1 MASTDGMGETFLEF
15 IQYKPNMEK
24 GYTDHLQLNFP
35 QRDCIN
41 SVHVLFIVATS
52 TPLLKDLYEYVTP
65 CYAAEWRVLGTLL
78 GLTTEDLKIIQHD
91 NHHKAVP
98 CCNAVLEKW
107 LEKDPFASWNKLLG
121 VIQSDAMALATDQ
134 VAERGDYNNYYPMLY
149 LVTYLQRL
157 RWSLP
162 FPIKWPW

>member
-1 MASTDGMGETFLEF
+1 MNSVRTVNTYDQREYFKVTKTLLQKPAVNYRTSTFYLPYT
-15 IQYKPNMEK
+15 ICK
-24 GYTDHLQLNFP
+24 GI
-35 QRDCIN
+35 DCIN

-78 GLTTEDLKIIQHD
+78 GLTREELKIIQHD

-107 LEKDPFASWNKLLG
+107 LEVDPFASWNKLLG
-121 VIQSDAMALATDQ
+121 VIQSDAMTLATNQVAMTYASDQ
-134 VAERGDYNNYYPMLY
+134 VAERGDY
-149 LVTYLQRL
+149 
-157 RWSLP
+157 
-162 FPIKWPW
+162 K